1 MTGLLIGGDRMRRT
15 LLALTVLIATCLA
28 TAQASRMV
36 TDETGRTV
44 TVPDHP
50 HRVICLVPSVTDTV
64 FALGSGDDV
73 VAVSDYTTYPPAALK
88 KPSIGSLV
96 KPSIETILSFH
107 PDLVVGTNIP
117 GSTETA
123 DQLKSV
129 GVAVYL
135 LDPQG
140 LSGVLRSVKSVGEAL
155 NRIPQAAALDASL
168 SRRIA
173 AVKARTAGKPAPR
186 VLVPVWYDPI
196 ITVGKHAFISEIIEA
211 AGARSVTDDLTP
223 DWPQISLEAVIA
235 RAPEAL
241 VLIRGGKIAIE
252 TLQKR
257 PGWSSLPAIQQGKVY
272 YVNNGIQDPSPVA
285 IDALE
290 ELAREFHP

>member
-1 MTGLLIGGDRMRRT
+1 MSRALLLLVL
-15 LLALTVLIATCLA
+15 LLAAG
-28 TAQASRMV
+28 TAQASRVV
-36 TDETGRTV
+36 TDEAGRTV

-50 HRVICLVPSVTDTV
+50 HRVVCLVPSITDTV

-107 PDLVVGTNIP
+107 PDLVLGASIP

-123 DQLKSV
+123 NQLQTV
-129 GVAVYL
+129 GVPVYL
-135 LDPQG
+135 VDPHG
-140 LSGVLRSVKSVGEAL
+140 LAGILRSVGSVGEAL
-155 NRIPQAAALDASL
+155 NRVPEATALNASL
-168 SRRIA
+168 SKRIETVRA
-173 AVKARTAGKPAPR
+173 HSAGKPAPR

-196 ITVGKHAFISEIIEA
+196 ITIGRNAFISEIVET
-211 AGARSVTDDLTP
+211 AGAKSVTDDLLP
-223 DWPQISLEAVIA
+223 DWPEVSMETVIT

-241 VLIRGGKIAIE
+241 VLIRGGKLSVE
-252 TLQKR
+252 MLRKQ
-257 PGWSSLPAIQQGKVY
+257 PGWGSLPAIQAGKVY
-272 YVNNGIQDPSPVA
+272 FVDSGIQEPSPVA

-290 ELAREFHP
+290 ELSREFHP

>member
-1 MTGLLIGGDRMRRT
+1 MSRALLLLV
-15 LLALTVLIATCLA
+15 LLAATVA
-28 TAQASRMV
+28 AQASRVV
-36 TDETGRTV
+36 TDEIGRTV

-50 HRVICLVPSVTDTV
+50 HRVVCLVPSITDTV

-107 PDLVVGTNIP
+107 PDLVLGLSIP

-123 DQLKSV
+123 SQLQTV
-129 GVAVYL
+129 GVPVYL
-135 LDPQG
+135 VDPHG
-140 LSGVLRSVKSVGEAL
+140 LSGILRSVGSVGEAL
-155 NRIPQAAALDASL
+155 NRVPQAAALNASL
-168 SRRIA
+168 SKRIE
-173 AVKARTAGKPAPR
+173 AVRAHAAGKPVLQ

-196 ITVGKHAFISEIIEA
+196 ITIGKHAFISEIIET
-211 AGARSVTDDLTP
+211 AGARSVTDDLLP
-223 DWPQISLEAVIA
+223 DWPEVSMETVVT

-241 VLIRGGKIAIE
+241 VLIRGGKISVE
-252 TLQKR
+252 MLRKQ
-257 PGWSSLPAIQQGKVY
+257 PGWSSRPAIQAGKVY
-272 YVNNGIQDPSPVA
+272 YVDSGIQEPSPVA

-290 ELAREFHP
+290 EIAREFHP

>member
-1 MTGLLIGGDRMRRT
+1 MRRT
-15 LLALTVLIATCLA
+15 VLVLTALIAACLA
-28 TAQASRMV
+28 TAQASRVV

-73 VAVSDYTTYPPAALK
+73 VAVSDYTTYPPAAVK

-107 PDLVVGTNIP
+107 PDLVVGTSIP

-123 DQLKSV
+123 SQLKSV
-129 GVAVYL
+129 GVPVYL
-135 LDPQG
+135 VDPQG
-140 LSGVLRSVKSVGEAL
+140 LPGILRSVKSVGEAL
-155 NRIPQAAALDASL
+155 NRVPQAAALDLSL

-186 VLVPVWYDPI
+186 VLVPIWYDPI
-196 ITVGKHAFISEIIEA
+196 ITVGKHAFISEILEA
-211 AGARSVTDDLTP
+211 AGARSVTDDLIP

-241 VLIRGGKIAIE
+241 LLIRGGKVSVD

-257 PGWSSLPAIQQGKVY
+257 PGWSSLPAIQKGKVY
-272 YVNNGIQDPSPVA
+272 YVDSGIQEPSPVA

>member
-1 MTGLLIGGDRMRRT
+1 MRRVLLIFVMLMAG
-15 LLALTVLIATCLA
+15 ISS
-28 TAQASRMV
+28 TAQASRVV
-36 TDETGRTV
+36 TDETGRKV

-50 HRVICLVPSVTDTV
+50 HRVICLVPSITDTV

-73 VAVSDYTTYPPAALK
+73 VAVSDYTTYPAAALK

-96 KPSIETILSFH
+96 KPSVETILSFH
-107 PDLVVGTNIP
+107 PDLVVGSSIP

-123 DQLKSV
+123 TQLKAV
-129 GVAVYL
+129 GVPVYL
-135 LDPQG
+135 VDPQG
-140 LSGVLRSVKSVGEAL
+140 LSGILRSVKSVGQAL
-155 NRIPQAAALDASL
+155 NRVPQAAALDASL

-196 ITVGKHAFISEIIEA
+196 ITIGKHAFISEIVEV
-211 AGARSVTDDLTP
+211 AGAKSVTDDLIP
-223 DWPQISLEAVIA
+223 DWPQISMETVIA

-241 VLIRGGKIAIE
+241 LLIRGGKLSIDM
-252 TLQKR
+252 LRKQ
-257 PGWSSLPAIQQGKVY
+257 PGWSSLPAIQNDKVY
-272 YVNNGIQDPSPVA
+272 YVDNGIQEPSPVA

-290 ELAREFHP
+290 ELAKEFHP

>member
-15 LLALTVLIATCLA
+15 LLVLTALIAACLA
-28 TAQASRMV
+28 TAQASRVV

-107 PDLVVGTNIP
+107 PDLVVGTSIP

-123 DQLKSV
+123 SQLKSI
-129 GVAVYL
+129 GVPVYL

-196 ITVGKHAFISEIIEA
+196 ITIGKHAFIGEIIEA
-211 AGARSVTDDLTP
+211 AGAKSVTDDLAP
-223 DWPQISLEAVIA
+223 DWPQISMEAVIA

>member
-1 MTGLLIGGDRMRRT
+1 MSRVLL
-15 LLALTVLIATCLA
+15 LLVLLVAA
-28 TAQASRMV
+28 VAAQASRVV

-50 HRVICLVPSVTDTV
+50 HRVVCLVPSITDTV

-73 VAVSDYTTYPPAALK
+73 VAVSDYTTHPPAALK

-107 PDLVVGTNIP
+107 PDLVLGTSIP
-117 GSTETA
+117 GATETA
-123 DQLKSV
+123 AQLQNV
-129 GVAVYL
+129 GVPVYL
-135 LDPQG
+135 VDPHG
-140 LSGVLRSVKSVGEAL
+140 LSGIMRSVSSVGEAL
-155 NRIPQAAALDASL
+155 NHVPQAAALNASL
-168 SRRIA
+168 SERIE
-173 AVKARTAGKPAPR
+173 AVRARSAGKPAPR

-196 ITVGKHAFISEIIEA
+196 ITIGKKAFISELVET
-211 AGARSVTDDLTP
+211 AGAKSVTDDLLP
-223 DWPQISLEAVIA
+223 DWPEVSMETVIT

-241 VLIRGGKIAIE
+241 VLIRGGKISIE
-252 TLQKR
+252 MLQKR
-257 PGWSSLPAIQQGKVY
+257 PGWSSLPAIQSGKVY
-272 YVNNGIQDPSPVA
+272 YVDSGIQEPSPIA

>member
-1 MTGLLIGGDRMRRT
+1 MRRT
-15 LLALTVLIATCLA
+15 LLIFVMLMAGISS
-28 TAQASRMV
+28 TARASRVV
-36 TDETGRTV
+36 TDETGRKV

-64 FALGSGDDV
+64 FALGSADDV

-96 KPSIETILSFH
+96 KPSMRPSFFPSRPGGGEQH
-107 PDLVVGTNIP
+107 P

-123 DQLKSV
+123 TQLKAV
-129 GVAVYL
+129 GVPVYL
-135 LDPQG
+135 VDPQG
-140 LSGVLRSVKSVGEAL
+140 LSGILRSVKSVGEAL
-155 NRIPQAAALDASL
+155 NRVPQARALDASL

-196 ITVGKHAFISEIIEA
+196 ITIGKHAFISEIVEV
-211 AGARSVTDDLTP
+211 AGAKSVTDDLIP
-223 DWPQISLEAVIA
+223 DWPQISMETVIA
-235 RAPEAL
+235 RAPEAVL
-241 VLIRGGKIAIE
+241 LIRGGKLSIDM
-252 TLQKR
+252 LRKQ
-257 PGWSSLPAIQQGKVY
+257 PGWSSLPAIQKDKVY
-272 YVNNGIQDPSPVA
+272 YVDTGIQEPSPVA

-290 ELAREFHP
+290 ELAKEFHP